1 MGGAFNLRPTPMR
14 VLQLLATLP
23 CLVATLAANDVG
35 LDSAGPTRFGARFE
49 EVDGKRLAKFN
60 GDKGLTATFT
70 FAADGETTV
79 AVQVT
84 LPKDGKVKLTGRFA
98 NKAIGGDVQGA
109 GQPQWVELG
118 TARVV
123 ANIPTALSLEASERK
138 GNVVVHGFR
147 FGANAS
153 ATPAVNFKTAYA
165 HNKEVSLG
173 DRGGLGAATFK
184 ADGIL
189 LVPVVVEKAGEV
201 IFAARFTLAAG
212 TKRTLQFTATDNLE
226 EVRTRS
232 TVVDLALTGT
242 GKIAQSADFSLSFP
256 KAGTYLIA
264 IASKADGDAPVTI
277 NGLMITK
284 GTNANLWALPNG
296 NAQSVHYGYPVPKGE
311 TALWA
316 YAEAKSAPGPAATY
330 NCVLGFGQ
338 GYFGFQRRA
347 LGTNPDDRWF
357 IYSLWD
363 NGYVKNNVKNTNQD
377 PEELKNAIVRMLA
390 KGDDVKAYAFDHEG
404 SGGHSHWE
412 YPWKDNETY
421 AFLLGVKQDGTGAIF
436 STYVRVDGGQWK
448 FLTSFRRPNT
458 NAKLDGLYS
467 FVEDW
472 SGSSGQQKRD
482 CHYSNIWIR
491 NTEGKWIQLR
501 DAKSS
506 ATAELGRSDFDHY
519 VEGNGVVLST
529 GGYGEPKGK
538 RGVVLQIPESK
549 TPPSVNVDKL
559 PTK

>member
-1 MGGAFNLRPTPMR
+1 MR
-14 VLQLLATLP
+14 FLKLIAVLP

-35 LDSAGPTRFGARFE
+35 LESAGPTRFGARFE
-49 EVDGKRLAKFN
+49 EVDGKRVAKFN

-70 FAADGETTV
+70 FAAEGETTV

-84 LPKDGKVKLTGRFA
+84 LPKDGKAKLNGRLA
-98 NKAIGGDVQGA
+98 NKAIGGEVQGT

-118 TARVV
+118 TARVI
-123 ANIPTALSLEASERK
+123 ANTPISLSLEASERK
-138 GNVVVHGFR
+138 GSVVVHGFR

-165 HNKEVSLG
+165 HNKEVSIG

-184 ADGIL
+184 ADGQL

-201 IFAARFTLAAG
+201 AFAARYTLAAG
-212 TKRTLQFTATDNLE
+212 AKRSLQVSAIDDLE
-226 EVRTRS
+226 AQRTRH
-232 TVVDLALTGT
+232 VAIDLPLTGT
-242 GKIAQSADFSLSFP
+242 GKVAQSADFSLNFP

-264 IASKADGDAPVTI
+264 IASKADGAAPVTV
-277 NGLMITK
+277 NGLVIRK

-363 NGYVKNNVKNTNQD
+363 SGYVKNAVKKD
-377 PEELKNAIVRMLA
+377 GADSEELKNSIVRMLA

-421 AFLLGVKQDGTGAIF
+421 AFLLGVKPDGTGAIF

-458 NAKLDGLYS
+458 KAKLDGLYS

-472 SGSSGQQKRD
+472 SGSAGQQKRV
-482 CHYSNIWIR
+482 CHYSNLWIR
-491 NTEGKWIQLR
+491 NTEGKWLQLR
-501 DAKSS
+501 EAKSS

-529 GGYGEPKGK
+529 GGYGAPKGK
-538 RGVVLQIPESK
+538 RGVMLQIPESK
-549 TPPSVNVDKL
+549 NPPQVDVDKL
-559 PTK
+559 PGK

>member
-1 MGGAFNLRPTPMR
+1 MR
-14 VLQLLATLP
+14 LLPFLTALP
-23 CLVATLAANDVG
+23 CLVASLAANEVG

-49 EVDGKRLAKFN
+49 EVDGKRIAKFN
-60 GDKGLTATFT
+60 GDHGLSATFS
-70 FAADGETTV
+70 FAAEGETTV

-84 LPKDGKVKLTGRFA
+84 LPKDGKAKLAGRFA
-98 NKAIGGDVQGA
+98 GKAISGEAQGT

-118 TARVV
+118 TAKV
-123 ANIPTALSLEASERK
+123 AANTPTVLSLEASERK

-147 FGANAS
+147 FGANATAVPS
-153 ATPAVNFKTAYA
+153 VNFRIAYA
-165 HNKEVSLG
+165 ENKNVSVS
-173 DRGGLGAATFK
+173 DRSGLGAATFRS
-184 ADGIL
+184 DGNL

-201 IFAARFTLAAG
+201 TFAARYTLAAG
-212 TKRTLQFTATDNLE
+212 AKRTLQVTLTDNLE
-226 EVRTRS
+226 AVRTKS
-232 TVVDLALTGT
+232 IVMPVALAGT
-242 GKIAQSADFSLSFP
+242 GKLTESADFSLSFP
-256 KAGTYLIA
+256 KTGTYLIA
-264 IASKADGDAPVTI
+264 LASQADGEAPFTI
-277 NGLMITK
+277 NGLLIRK
-284 GTNANLWALPNG
+284 GSNANLWTLPNG
-296 NAQSVHYGYPVPKGE
+296 NAQSVHYGYPIPKDQ

-363 NGYVKNNVKNTNQD
+363 NGYVKNNVKKEGAD
-377 PEELKNAIVRMLA
+377 SEELKNSVVRLLA
-390 KGDDVKAYAFDHEG
+390 KGDGVTASAFDHEG

-412 YPWKDNETY
+412 YPWKDNGTY
-421 AFLLGVKQDGTGAIF
+421 AFLLGVKPDGTGAIF

-458 NAKLDGLYS
+458 KAKLDGLYS

-472 SGSSGQQKRD
+472 SGSAGQQKRV
-482 CHYSNIWIR
+482 CQYSNLWIR

-501 DAKSS
+501 EAKSS

-529 GGYGEPKGK
+529 GGYGDPKGK

-549 TPPSVNVDKL
+549 TPPAVDVDKL
-559 PTK
+559 PVK

>member
-1 MGGAFNLRPTPMR
+1 MR
-14 VLQLLATLP
+14 LLPFLTTLP
-23 CLVATLAANDVG
+23 CLIASLAANEVG
-35 LDSAGPTRFGARFE
+35 LDSAGPTRFGAKFE
-49 EVDGKRLAKFN
+49 EVEGKRIAKFS
-60 GDKGLTATFT
+60 GDKGLTATFS
-70 FAADGETTV
+70 FDADGETTV

-84 LPKDGKVKLTGRFA
+84 LPKGGKAKLAGRFG
-98 NKAIGGDVQGA
+98 NKQVAGEAQGT

-118 TARVV
+118 TAKVLAGV
-123 ANIPTALSLEASERK
+123 PTVLSLEASERK

-153 ATPAVNFKTAYA
+153 TVPAVNFRIAYA
-165 HNKEVSLG
+165 ANKEVSIG
-173 DRGGLGAATFK
+173 DRSGLGAATFK
-184 ADGIL
+184 SDGVL

-201 IFAARFTLAAG
+201 TLAARFNLAAG
-212 TKRTLQFTATDNLE
+212 AKRALQVTTTDDLE
-226 EVRTRS
+226 AVRTRAA
-232 TVVDLALTGT
+232 VVDLALAGT
-242 GKIAQSADFSLSFP
+242 GKIATSADFTLSFP

-264 IASKADGDAPVTI
+264 LASKADGEAQLTVH
-277 NGLMITK
+277 GLLIRK
-284 GTNANLWALPNG
+284 GTNASLWTLPNG
-296 NAQSVHYGYPVPKGE
+296 NAQSVHYGYPLPKGE

-316 YAEAKSAPGPAATY
+316 YAEAKAAPGPAATY

-363 NGYVKNNVKNTNQD
+363 NGYVKNNVKSTNQD

-421 AFLLGVKQDGTGAIF
+421 AFLLGVKPDGTGAIF

-458 NAKLDGLYS
+458 KAKLDGLYS

-472 SGSSGQQKRD
+472 SGSAGQQKRV
-482 CHYSNIWIR
+482 CHYSNLWIR
-491 NTEGKWIQLR
+491 NPEGKWIQLR
-501 DAKSS
+501 EARSS

-549 TPPSVNVDKL
+549 TPPSVDVDKL
-559 PTK
+559 PVK

>member
-1 MGGAFNLRPTPMR
+1 MR
-14 VLQLLATLP
+14 LLPFLTALP
-23 CLVATLAANDVG
+23 CLVASLAANEVG
-35 LDSAGPTRFGARFE
+35 LDSAGPTRFGAKFE
-49 EVDGKRLAKFN
+49 EADGKRIARFN
-60 GDKGLTATFT
+60 GDHGLTATFA

-79 AVQVT
+79 AAQVT
-84 LPKDGKVKLTGRFA
+84 LPKDGKAKLTGRLG
-98 NKAIGGDVQGA
+98 NKALTGEAAGT

-118 TARVV
+118 SAKVTANTPSV
-123 ANIPTALSLEASERK
+123 LSLEASERK
-138 GNVVVHGFR
+138 GNLVVHGFR
-147 FGANAS
+147 FGANAT
-153 ATPAVNFKTAYA
+153 AVPAVNFRISYA
-165 HNKEVSLG
+165 ANKEVTIT
-173 DRGGLGAATFK
+173 DRSGLGAATFK
-184 ADGIL
+184 TDGLL

-201 IFAARFTLAAG
+201 TLAARFNLASGA
-212 TKRTLQFTATDNLE
+212 KRALQVTATDNLE
-226 EVRTRS
+226 ETRTRAV
-232 TVVDLALTGT
+232 VVDLPLTGT
-242 GKIAQSADFSLSFP
+242 GKIATSADFTLSFP

-264 IASKADGDAPVTI
+264 LASKADGAEPLTV
-277 NGLMITK
+277 NGLLIRK
-284 GTNANLWALPNG
+284 GSNANLWSLPNG
-296 NAQSVHYGYPVPKGE
+296 NAQSVHYGYALPKGE

-316 YAEAKSAPGPAATY
+316 YAEAKAAPGPAATY

-363 NGYVKNNVKNTNQD
+363 NGYVKNNVKNASQD
-377 PEELKNAIVRMLA
+377 PEELKNSIVRMLA

-421 AFLLGVKQDGTGAIF
+421 AFLLGVKPDGTGAIF

-458 NAKLDGLYS
+458 KAKLDGLYS

-472 SGSSGQQKRD
+472 SGSAGQQKRA
-482 CHYSNIWIR
+482 CQYSNLWIR

-501 DAKSS
+501 EAKSS
-506 ATAELGRSDFDHY
+506 ATAELGRSDFSHY

-549 TPPSVNVDKL
+549 TPPTVDVDKL

>member
-1 MGGAFNLRPTPMR
+1 MR
-14 VLQLLATLP
+14 FLQLLAALP
-23 CLVATLAANDVG
+23 CLLATLAANEVG

-70 FAADGETTV
+70 FAADAETTV

-84 LPKDGKVKLTGRFA
+84 LPKDGKVKLNGRLA
-98 NKAIGGDVQGA
+98 NKAIGGDAQGT

-118 TARVV
+118 TARVT
-123 ANIPTALSLEASERK
+123 ANTPTVLSLEASERK
-138 GNVVVHGFR
+138 GNVVLHGFR
-147 FGANAS
+147 FGATA
-153 ATPAVNFKTAYA
+153 AAAPAVNFKTAYA
-165 HNKEVSLG
+165 ANKEVSIG

-184 ADGIL
+184 ADGQL

-201 IFAARFTLAAG
+201 SFAARYTLAAG
-212 TKRTLQFTATDNLE
+212 AKRSLQVSAIDNLE
-226 EVRTRS
+226 DKRTRA
-232 TVVDLALTGT
+232 TVVGLALAGT
-242 GKIAQSADFSLSFP
+242 GKLAQSADFTLSFA
-256 KAGTYLIA
+256 KAGTYLISL
-264 IASKADGDAPVTI
+264 ASKADGDAPLTV
-277 NGLMITK
+277 NGLLIRK
-284 GTNANLWALPNG
+284 GTNANLWSLPNG
-296 NAQSVHYGYPVPKGE
+296 NAQSVHFGYPLPKGE

-316 YAEAKSAPGPAATY
+316 YAEAKAAPGPAATY

-421 AFLLGVKQDGTGAIF
+421 AFLLGVKPDGTGAVF

-458 NAKLDGLYS
+458 KAKLDGLYS

-472 SGSSGQQKRD
+472 AGSAGQQKRV
-482 CHYSNIWIR
+482 CHYSNLWIR

-501 DAKSS
+501 EARTS

-538 RGVVLQIPESK
+538 RGVSLQIPESK
-549 TPPSVNVDKL
+549 TPPAVDVDQL

>member
-1 MGGAFNLRPTPMR
+1 MR
-14 VLQLLATLP
+14 LLTLLSALP
-23 CLVATLAANDVG
+23 CLVASLAANEVG
-35 LDSAGPTRFGARFE
+35 LDSAAPTRFGARFE
-49 EVDGKRLAKFN
+49 EAEGKRVAKFN
-60 GDKGLTATFT
+60 GDHGLSAAFS

-84 LPKDGKVKLTGRFA
+84 LPKDGKAKFSGRFA
-98 NKAIGGDVQGA
+98 NKAISGEAQGT
-109 GQPQWVELG
+109 GQPQWIELG
-118 TARVV
+118 TAKVI
-123 ANIPTALSLEASERK
+123 ANTPTVLSLEASERK

-147 FGANAS
+147 FGANATAVPS
-153 ATPAVNFKTAYA
+153 VNFRIAYA
-165 HNKEVSLG
+165 ENKNVSVS
-173 DRGGLGAATFK
+173 DRSGLGAATFK
-184 ADGIL
+184 SDGLL

-201 IFAARFTLAAG
+201 TFAARYTLATG
-212 TKRTLQFTATDNLE
+212 VRRTLQVTTTDNLE
-226 EVRTRS
+226 AVRTKS
-232 TVVDLALTGT
+232 IVMPVALAGT
-242 GKIAQSADFSLSFP
+242 GKLTESADFSLSFP

-264 IASKADGDAPVTI
+264 LASQADGEVPFTV
-277 NGLMITK
+277 NGLLIRK
-284 GTNANLWALPNG
+284 GSNANLWTLPNG
-296 NAQSVHYGYPVPKGE
+296 NAQSVHFGYPIPKGE

-316 YAEAKSAPGPAATY
+316 YAEAKAAPGPAATY

-363 NGYVKNNVKNTNQD
+363 NGYVKNNVKNANQD
-377 PEELKNAIVRMLA
+377 PEELKNSIVRMLS

-412 YPWKDNETY
+412 YPWKDNGTY
-421 AFLLGVKQDGTGAIF
+421 AFLLGVKPDGTGAIF

-458 NAKLDGLYS
+458 KAKLDGLYS

-472 SGSSGQQKRD
+472 AGSAGQQKRV
-482 CHYSNIWIR
+482 CHYSNLWIR

-501 DAKSS
+501 EAKSS

-549 TPPSVNVDKL
+549 TPPAVDVDKL
-559 PTK
+559 PVK

>member
-1 MGGAFNLRPTPMR
+1 MR
-14 VLQLLATLP
+14 LLPFLTALP

-49 EVDGKRLAKFN
+49 EADGKRIAKFN

-70 FAADGETTV
+70 FAAEGETTV

-84 LPKDGKVKLTGRFA
+84 LPKDGKAKLTGRLA
-98 NKAIGGDVQGA
+98 NKAIGGDVQGT

-118 TARVV
+118 SARVA
-123 ANIPTALSLEASERK
+123 ANTPTVVSLEASERK

-147 FGANAS
+147 FGANAT
-153 ATPAVNFKTAYA
+153 ATPAVNFRTAYA
-165 HNKEVSLG
+165 ANKDVSLG

-184 ADGIL
+184 ADGML

-201 IFAARFTLAAG
+201 TFAARFTLAASA
-212 TKRTLQFTATDNLE
+212 KRALQVTATDNLE
-226 EVRTRS
+226 DTRTRAA
-232 TVVDLALTGT
+232 VVDLALAGT
-242 GKIAQSADFSLSFP
+242 GKLAQSADFTLSFP

-264 IASKADGDAPVTI
+264 LASKADGDAALTI
-277 NGLMITK
+277 NGLLIRK
-284 GTNANLWALPNG
+284 GSNANLWSLPNG
-296 NAQSVHYGYPVPKGE
+296 NAQSVHYGYPLPKGE

-316 YAEAKSAPGPAATY
+316 YAEAKAAPGPAATY

-412 YPWKDNETY
+412 
-421 AFLLGVKQDGTGAIF
+421 
-436 STYVRVDGGQWK
+436 
-448 FLTSFRRPNT
+448 
-458 NAKLDGLYS
+458 
-467 FVEDW
+467 
-472 SGSSGQQKRD
+472 
-482 CHYSNIWIR
+482 
-491 NTEGKWIQLR
+491 
-501 DAKSS
+501 
-506 ATAELGRSDFDHY
+506 
-519 VEGNGVVLST
+519 
-529 GGYGEPKGK
+529 
-538 RGVVLQIPESK
+538 
-549 TPPSVNVDKL
+549 
-559 PTK
+559 